1 MRKPRAALPTSATPS
16 TGRARSRHPDE
27 TPPVGNRP
35 ASPRVPG
42 ERTRR
47 PDRLLSIPETAEQ
60 LGISDKGVR
69 RAIERGD
76 LAAHRIGRLLRI
88 SDEDLAAFVAVRRMR
103 A

>member
-1 MRKPRAALPTSATPS
+1 MKKSRAALPTSATPS
-16 TGRARSRHPDE
+16 TGRARSNHSYETLPD
-27 TPPVGNRP
+27 GNRP
-35 ASPRVPG
+35 AYPRMPS

-60 LGISDKGVR
+60 LGISEKGVR
-69 RAIERGD
+69 RAIQRGD
-76 LAAHRIGRLLRI
+76 LAAHRIGWLLRI